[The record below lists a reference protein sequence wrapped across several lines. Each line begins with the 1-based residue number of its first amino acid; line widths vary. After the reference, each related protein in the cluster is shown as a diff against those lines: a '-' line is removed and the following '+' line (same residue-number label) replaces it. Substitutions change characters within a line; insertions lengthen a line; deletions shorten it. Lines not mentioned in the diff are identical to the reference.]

1 MSNNPFDSPSES
13 KLSPKQKAEDHS
25 IFPRF
30 PHWSL
35 VLWLHGSRKKVTM
48 TSPCQALAS
57 PKKKQQG
64 VASAGQGSSGVPKKH
79 ITPLALFALSH
90 SNRGFENM
98 WNPTFPL
105 VFLIYKWVKSSMSL
119 FYLVFNLLW
128 AIPSSPKVDLL
139 LLPLLLRRVPWLVA
153 VDPSCHLQLQISE
166 VSGKSSFLSAY
177 RRPWGSLAMKKSG
190 FQGEETRPLFSSFL
204 RINFS
209 IWHMKNGVMN
219 GGFSAWKLD
228 CLSMFWSEN
237 SLIHMDL

>member
-1 MSNNPFDSPSES
+1 MAVAQRSQWHPP
-13 KLSPKQKAEDHS
+13 A
-25 IFPRF
+25 R
-30 PHWSL
+30 
-35 VLWLHGSRKKVTM
+35 LWLPR
-48 TSPCQALAS
+48 
-57 PKKKQQG
+57 KKQQG

-79 ITPLALFALSH
+79 ITSLALFALSH

-105 VFLIYKWVKSSMSL
+105 VFLSCKWIKSSMSL
-119 FYLVFNLLW
+119 VYLAFNLLW

-153 VDPSCHLQLQISE
+153 VDPSCRLQLQISE